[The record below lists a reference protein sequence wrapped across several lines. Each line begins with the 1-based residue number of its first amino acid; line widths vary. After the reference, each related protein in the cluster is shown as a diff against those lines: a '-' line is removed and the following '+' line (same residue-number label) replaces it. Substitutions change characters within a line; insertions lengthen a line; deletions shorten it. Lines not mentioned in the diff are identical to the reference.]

1 MEETKYTTRTLKLPN
16 CTVIIQRPILT
27 EEERKKAEAKV
38 IQALSQFCKG

>member
-27 EEERKKAEAKV
+27 DEERKKAEEKV
-38 IQALSQFCKG
+38 IQALNHFYKG